1 MSFFERYFAALDG
14 PDPLSCLELVDENV
28 SFSIHWSDG
37 EKSREFTG
45 GRDELTRFT
54 EAGDTSGWAHYVV
67 WSAQSGDVEFALGE
81 TRWDATQE
89 RIGTFLAVAQL
100 DDEGRMR
107 RYMVA
112 RSPAMGFDLSGVV
125 TPDARAD

>member
-1 MSFFERYFAALDG
+1 MSFFERYFAPLDG

-45 GRDELTRFT
+45 GRDELARFT

-67 WSAQSGDVEFALGE
+67 WSAQSRDVEFALGE
-81 TRWDATQE
+81 TRWDDGR
-89 RIGTFLAVAQL
+89 RIGTFTAVAQL
-100 DDEGRMR
+100 GPDGRMR
-107 RYMVA
+107 RSLA
-112 RSPAMGFDLSGVV
+112 PRSPLLEC
-125 TPDARAD
+125 DAKGDEG

>member
-14 PDPLSCLELVDENV
+14 PDPLSCLELVDEDL

-45 GRDELTRFT
+45 GRDELARFT
-54 EAGDTSGWAHYVV
+54 GAGDTSGWAHHVV

-81 TRWDATQE
+81 TRWDDGR
-89 RIGTFLAVAQL
+89 RIGTFMAVAQL
-100 DDEGRMR
+100 GPDGRML
-107 RYMVA
+107 RYMTA
-112 RSPAMGFDLSGVV
+112 RSPLIEFDAKGY
-125 TPDARAD
+125 DG

>member
-45 GRDELTRFT
+45 GRDDLARFT

-81 TRWDATQE
+81 TRWDDGG
-89 RIGTFLAVAQL
+89 RIGTFTAVAQL
-100 DDEGRMR
+100 GPDGRML
-107 RYMVA
+107 RYLTA
-112 RSPAMGFDLSGVV
+112 RSPLIAFDTKG
-125 TPDARAD
+125 DDR

>member
-45 GRDELTRFT
+45 GRDELARFT

-81 TRWDATQE
+81 TRWDDGR
-89 RIGTFLAVAQL
+89 RIGTFTAVAQL
-100 DDEGRMR
+100 GPDGRML
-107 RYMVA
+107 RYLTA
-112 RSPAMGFDLSGVV
+112 RSPLIEFDTKG
-125 TPDARAD
+125 DDR

>member
-14 PDPLSCLELVDENV
+14 PDPLSCLELVDEDV

-45 GRDELTRFT
+45 GRDELARFT

-81 TRWDATQE
+81 TRWDDGR
-89 RIGTFLAVAQL
+89 RIGTFTAVAL
-100 DDEGRMR
+100 LGPDGRMV
-107 RYMVA
+107 RYMTA
-112 RSPAMGFDLSGVV
+112 RSPLIEFDTKG
-125 TPDARAD
+125 DDG

>member
-14 PDPLSCLELVDENV
+14 PDPLSCLELVDDDL

-45 GRDELTRFT
+45 GRDELARFT
-54 EAGDTSGWAHYVV
+54 GAGDTNGWSHYVL
-67 WSAQSGDVEFALGE
+67 WSTQSGDVEFALGE
-81 TRWDATQE
+81 TRWDDGR

-100 DDEGRMR
+100 GVDGRMV
-107 RYMVA
+107 RYMTA
-112 RSPAMGFDLSGVV
+112 RSPVIEFDTKG
-125 TPDARAD
+125 DEA

>member
-14 PDPLSCLELVDENV
+14 PDPLSCLELVDDDL

-45 GRDELTRFT
+45 GRDELARFT
-54 EAGDTSGWAHYVV
+54 GAGDTNGWAHYLL
-67 WSAQSGDVEFALGE
+67 WSTQSGDVEFALGE
-81 TRWDATQE
+81 TRWDDGR

-100 DDEGRMR
+100 GPDGRMV
-107 RYMVA
+107 RYMTA
-112 RSPAMGFDLSGVV
+112 RSPVIEFDTKGDEV
-125 TPDARAD
+125 

>member
-45 GRDELTRFT
+45 GREELARFT
-54 EAGDTSGWAHYVV
+54 EAADMSGWAHYVV
-67 WSAQSGDVEFALGE
+67 SSGQSGDVEFALGE
-81 TRWDATQE
+81 TRWADGRRIATF
-89 RIGTFLAVAQL
+89 TAVAQL
-100 DDEGRMR
+100 GPDGRMV
-107 RYMVA
+107 RYLTA
-112 RSPAMGFDLSGVV
+112 RSPVIEFDTKG
-125 TPDARAD
+125 DDG

>member
-14 PDPLSCLELVDENV
+14 PDPLSCLELVDEDV

-45 GRDELTRFT
+45 GRDDLARFT

-67 WSAQSGDVEFALGE
+67 WSARSGDVEFALGE
-81 TRWDATQE
+81 TRWDDGR
-89 RIGTFLAVAQL
+89 RIGTFTAVAQL
-100 DDEGRMR
+100 GPDGRML
-107 RYMVA
+107 RYLTA
-112 RSPAMGFDLSGVV
+112 RSPLIEFDTKG
-125 TPDARAD
+125 DDDG

>member
-14 PDPLSCLELVDENV
+14 PDPLSCLELVDEDV

-45 GRDELTRFT
+45 GRDELARFT
-54 EAGDTSGWAHYVV
+54 EAGDTSGWAHHVV

-81 TRWDATQE
+81 TRWDDGR
-89 RIGTFLAVAQL
+89 RIGTFTAVAQL
-100 DDEGRMR
+100 GPDGRML
-107 RYMVA
+107 RYLTA
-112 RSPAMGFDLSGVV
+112 RSPLIEFDTTGEGG
-125 TPDARAD
+125 

>member
-37 EKSREFTG
+37 EKGREFTG
-45 GRDELTRFT
+45 GRDELARFT

-67 WSAQSGDVEFALGE
+67 RSAQSGDVEFALGE
-81 TRWDATQE
+81 TRWDDGR
-89 RIGTFLAVAQL
+89 RIGTFTAVAQL
-100 DDEGRMR
+100 GPDGRMV
-107 RYMVA
+107 RYMTA
-112 RSPAMGFDLSGVV
+112 RSPLIEFDTKG
-125 TPDARAD
+125 DDG